1 MLWLTAGCSGFPRE
15 MYCTGNSDDEK
26 ADDDGGNGHPLGVPP
41 ETLGSFDVPIVVAV
55 QRHDGEDKSHDVDGV
70 RGAKTGDDG
79 EPQVVLGHGHV
90 LLGLVILSV
99 GLGTAVQSPLE
110 VRAGAVLRHGRGRRG
125 APSARSGTLAA
136 RSWRGSEKPA
146 ARGSRE
152 T

>member
-1 MLWLTAGCSGFPRE
+1 MRWVPWRGATLPVPPLPGCSWSQP
-15 MYCTGNSDDEK
+15 T
-26 ADDDGGNGHPLGVPP
+26 H
-41 ETLGSFDVPIVVAV
+41 
-55 QRHDGEDKSHDVDGV
+55 HDGEDKSHDVDGV